1 VDALFWAIPAVPALA
16 ALALLLC
23 LLPEQHRST
32 AMRAAIGLWIAITCI
47 VLPVLLSRS

>member
-1 VDALFWAIPAVPALA
+1 VDALLWAIPAVLALA

-32 AMRAAIGLWIAITCI
+32 AMRAALGLWIAITL
-47 VLPVLLSRS
+47 VALPVLLSRS